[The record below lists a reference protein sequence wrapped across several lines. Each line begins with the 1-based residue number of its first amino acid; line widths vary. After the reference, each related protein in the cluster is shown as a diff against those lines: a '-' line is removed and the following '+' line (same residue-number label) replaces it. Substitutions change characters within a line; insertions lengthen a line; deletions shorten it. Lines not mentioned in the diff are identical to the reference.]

1 MNPGGDYGKRELS
14 PALRNRFT
22 EIWVPNTQCIEDIRM
37 IIKDRMEMKGIQQS
51 AVETLLPFI
60 DTLIEFM
67 DFYNGL
73 FDNTS
78 KNIVTFVTL
87 RDILAIVDNMRIC
100 VNDLHMESSFA
111 FYESVSMILLEGI
124 GLGMGM
130 DRNTANRIKDTCY
143 QYIKTKMNIKDE
155 DLSSFLSIPIELNS
169 QSSKF
174 GCSPYYI
181 DVLKS
186 ENEATKKSDF
196 LYNPKTTSMNIRRVL
211 RALQVHKPILL
222 EGSPGVGKTTLIQSM
237 AQNTGRKLVCIYTI
251 DIAMMMDIKVYEVST
266 LLLSLLMHGYLI
278 SEWRCSFLSSLCYD
292 YASRFVLICLSKLI

>member
-143 QYIKTKMNIKDE
+143 QYIKTKMSIKDE

-211 RALQVHKPILL
+211 RALQVRKPILL

-237 AQNTGRKLVCIYTI
+237 AQNTGRKLVCICTI

-278 SEWRCSFLSSLCYD
+278 SEWRCFFLSSLCYD
-292 YASRFVLICLSKLI
+292 CASRFVLICLSKLI